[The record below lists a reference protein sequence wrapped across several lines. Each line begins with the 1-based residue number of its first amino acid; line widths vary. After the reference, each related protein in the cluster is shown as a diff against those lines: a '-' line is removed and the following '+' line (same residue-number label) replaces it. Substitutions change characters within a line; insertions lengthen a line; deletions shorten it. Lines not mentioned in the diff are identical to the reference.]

1 MHSMFKLVSIVIVS
15 TYEDAGNW
23 KLKSIDVQVMVTD
36 GLQLQLG
43 LKWGGRANLTVII
56 TKDKWL
62 RKGAEIGLGS
72 SELGGR
78 VKTVIFRVI
87 LSLSPI
93 VNSWTGKLY

>member
-15 TYEDAGNW
+15 TYEVAGNW

-36 GLQLQLG
+36 GHQLQME
-43 LKWGGRANLTVII
+43 LKWGGSLTVIF
-56 TKDKWL
+56 TKYKWI
-62 RKGAEIGLGS
+62 RKGADIGLGS

-93 VNSWTGKLY
+93 VNSWTGKL